1 MSKTLIEILRTA
13 IKPLSVVIKRN
24 SNKISTVESS
34 LSDLSDNVRNLKT
47 MSSKVKYMES
57 KLNDTQNLAS
67 NAYNRAINSL
77 STNVIGSD
85 QYNRAIFKNNCLIF
99 RNVTVLNPYWYGLSS
114 NDVIMLVGKDSSGN
128 FNFRFGVSNAKGTSK
143 TSIEI
148 GSEDSIC
155 KFVARET
162 TLKLYAND
170 GAGNMHPVISIHGDG
185 ASAGGRYTTTIGNG
199 QYNNIIINGSL
210 ILSSNAGGNNFR
222 LSLDKYG
229 KPTLIDVNDSTNTW
243 TPTGGLP
250 TVTSEDAGK
259 FLRVSSSGKWA
270 AESISN
276 AAGVSF

>member
-1 MSKTLIEILRTA
+1 MSKTLLEILRTV
-13 IKPLSVVIKRN
+13 IKPLSVAIKRN
-24 SNKISTVESS
+24 SNKISTVESN
-34 LSDLSDNVRNLKT
+34 LSDSVRNLKT
-47 MSSKVKYMES
+47 MSVKVKYMDQ
-57 KLNDTQNLAS
+57 KLNSTQKLAS
-67 NAYNRAINSL
+67 NAYNRANRSL
-77 STNVIGSD
+77 STNVIGTN
-85 QYNRAIFKNNCLIF
+85 QYNQAIFKDQGLIF
-99 RNVTVLNPYWYGLSS
+99 RNVTVLNPYWSGLSS

-128 FNFRFGVSNAKGTSK
+128 FNLRFGVANTKGTSN

-155 KFVARET
+155 KFTAHET
-162 TLKLYAND
+162 TLNLCAND
-170 GAGNMHPVISIHGDG
+170 GKGNMHPVISIHGDG
-185 ASAGGRYTTTIGNG
+185 ANAGGRYTTIIGNG

-210 ILSSNAGGNNFR
+210 ILPSNGGGNNFR

-229 KPTLIDVNDSTNTW
+229 KPTLTDINDSTNTW

>member
-1 MSKTLIEILRTA
+1 MSKTLLEILRTV

-34 LSDLSDNVRNLKT
+34 LSDSVRNLKT
-47 MSSKVKYMES
+47 MSAKVKYMEP
-57 KLNDTQNLAS
+57 KLNSTQKLAS

-77 STNVIGSD
+77 STNVIGTN
-85 QYNRAIFKNNCLIF
+85 QYNQAIFKDQGLIF
-99 RNVTVLNPYWYGLSS
+99 RNVTVLNPYWSGLSS

-128 FNFRFGVSNAKGTSK
+128 FNFKFGVADTKGTFR
-143 TSIEI
+143 TSINI
-148 GSEDSIC
+148 GSKDSIC
-155 KFVARET
+155 EFSAYET
-162 TLKLYAND
+162 TLKLCAND
-170 GAGNMHPVISIHGDG
+170 GKGNIQPVISIHGDG

-199 QYNNIIINGSL
+199 QYDYIVINGSL
-210 ILSSNAGGNNFR
+210 ILPSNVGGNNFR
-222 LSLDKYG
+222 LSLDKHG
-229 KPTLIDVNDSTNTW
+229 KPTLTDINDSTNTW

>member
-1 MSKTLIEILRTA
+1 MSKTLLEILRTV

-24 SNKISTVESS
+24 SNKISTVESN
-34 LSDLSDNVRNLKT
+34 LSDSVRNLKT
-47 MSSKVKYMES
+47 MSGKVKYMES
-57 KLNDTQNLAS
+57 KLNSTKSLAS

-77 STNVIGSD
+77 STNVIGTNSKK
-85 QYNRAIFKNNCLIF
+85 QAIFKEQGLIF
-99 RNVTVLNPYWYGLSS
+99 SNVTVRNPYWSGLSS

-128 FNFRFGVSNAKGTSK
+128 FNFKFGVADTKGNFK
-143 TSIEI
+143 TSINI
-148 GSEDSIC
+148 GSENSVC
-155 KFVARET
+155 KFSAHET
-162 TLKLYAND
+162 TLKLCAND
-170 GAGNMHPVISIHGDG
+170 GNNNINPVISIHGDG
-185 ASAGGRYTTTIGNG
+185 VNVGGGYTTTIGNG
-199 QYNNIIINGSL
+199 QYNYIVINGSL
-210 ILSSNAGGNNFR
+210 ILPSNAGGNKFR

-229 KPTLIDVNDSTNTW
+229 KPTFTDMNDSTNTW

>member
-1 MSKTLIEILRTA
+1 MSKTLLEILRTV

-24 SNKISTVESS
+24 SNKINTIESS
-34 LSDLSDNVRNLKT
+34 LR
-47 MSSKVKYMES
+47 
-57 KLNDTQNLAS
+57 DTQNLAS

-77 STNVIGSD
+77 STNIIGSD

-99 RNVTVLNPYWYGLSS
+99 RNVTALNPYWSGLSS

-128 FNFRFGVSNAKGTSK
+128 FNFKFGAADTKGTSK

-148 GSEDSIC
+148 GSDHSIC
-155 KFVARET
+155 KFAVYET
-162 TLKLYAND
+162 TLKLCAND
-170 GAGNMHPVISIHGDG
+170 GKGNIHPVISVHGDG
-185 ASAGGRYTTTIGNG
+185 VNAGGGYTTTIGNG
-199 QYNNIIINGSL
+199 QYNYIVINGALVLPS
-210 ILSSNAGGNNFR
+210 ATKKFR
-222 LSLDKYG
+222 ITVDDTG

-259 FLRVSSSGKWA
+259 FLRVSSSGKWT

-276 AAGVSF
+276 AAEVSF

>member
-1 MSKTLIEILRTA
+1 MSKTLIEILRTV

-24 SNKISTVESS
+24 SNKISTVEYN
-34 LSDLSDNVRNLKT
+34 LSDSVRNLKT
-47 MSSKVKYMES
+47 MSNKVKYMES

-77 STNVIGSD
+77 STNVIGTD
-85 QYNRAIFKNNCLIF
+85 QYKRAIFKNNCLIF
-99 RNVTVLNPYWYGLSS
+99 RNVTALNPYWSGLSS

-128 FNFRFGVSNAKGTSK
+128 FNFKFGIADTKGTSK
-143 TSIEI
+143 TRIEI
-148 GSEDSIC
+148 GSDDSIC
-155 KFVARET
+155 KFSAYET
-162 TLKLYAND
+162 ALELCAND
-170 GAGNMHPVISIHGDG
+170 GKGNINPVISIHGDG
-185 ASAGGRYTTTIGNG
+185 VNAGGGYTTTIGHG
-199 QYNNIIINGSL
+199 RYNYIVINGSL
-210 ILSSNAGGNNFR
+210 VLPSATKKFR
-222 LSLDKYG
+222 ITVDDTG
-229 KPTLIDVNDSTNTW
+229 KPTLIDVNDSTNAW

>member
-1 MSKTLIEILRTA
+1 MSKTLLEILRTV
-13 IKPLSVVIKRN
+13 IKPLSVAIKRN

-34 LSDLSDNVRNLKT
+34 LSDSVRNLKT
-47 MSSKVKYMES
+47 ISAKVKYMEP
-57 KLNDTQNLAS
+57 KLNRTQKLAS

-77 STNVIGSD
+77 STNVIGAD

-99 RNVTVLNPYWYGLSS
+99 RNVTVLNSYWSGLSS

-128 FNFRFGVSNAKGTSK
+128 FNFRFGIADTKGTSK

-148 GSEDSIC
+148 GSDHSIC
-155 KFVARET
+155 KFSVHET
-162 TLKLYAND
+162 ALKLCAND
-170 GAGNMHPVISIHGDG
+170 GKGNIHPVISIHGDG
-185 ASAGGRYTTTIGNG
+185 VNAGGGYTTTIGNG
-199 QYNNIIINGSL
+199 RYNYIVINGTLVLPS
-210 ILSSNAGGNNFR
+210 ATKKFR
-222 LSLDKYG
+222 ITVDDTG

>member
-1 MSKTLIEILRTA
+1 MSKTLLEILRTV

-34 LSDLSDNVRNLKT
+34 LSDSVRNLKT

-57 KLNDTQNLAS
+57 KLNSAQNLAS
-67 NAYNRAINSL
+67 NAYNIAISSL
-77 STNVIGSD
+77 STNVIGTN
-85 QYNRAIFKNNCLIF
+85 QYNQAIFKNQGLIF
-99 RNVTVLNPYWYGLSS
+99 RNVTVLNPYWSGLSS

-128 FNFRFGVSNAKGTSK
+128 FNFKFGAANTKGTFK
-143 TSIEI
+143 TSINI
-148 GSEDSIC
+148 GSENSIC
-155 KFVARET
+155 KFSAYET
-162 TLKLYAND
+162 TLKLCAND
-170 GAGNMHPVISIHGDG
+170 GNNNINPVISIHGDG
-185 ASAGGRYTTTIGNG
+185 VNAGGGYTTTIGNG
-199 QYNNIIINGSL
+199 RYNYIVINGTLVIPS
-210 ILSSNAGGNNFR
+210 ATKKFR
-222 LSLDKYG
+222 IKVDDTG
-229 KPTLIDVNDSTNTW
+229 KPTLTDINDSTNTW

>member
-1 MSKTLIEILRTA
+1 MSKTLLEILRTV

-24 SNKISTVESS
+24 SNKINTVESS
-34 LSDLSDNVRNLKT
+34 LSDSVRNLKT
-47 MSSKVKYMES
+47 MSGKVKYMES
-57 KLNDTQNLAS
+57 KLNSTKNLAS
-67 NAYNRAINSL
+67 DAYNRAANSVRT
-77 STNVIGSD
+77 SVIENG
-85 QYNRAIFKNNCLIF
+85 QYNRAIFKNNGLIF
-99 RNVTVLNPYWYGLSS
+99 SDVTVLNPYWSGLSS

-128 FNFRFGVSNAKGTSK
+128 FNFRFGVANTKGTFK
-143 TSIEI
+143 TSIDI

-155 KFVARET
+155 NFDAYKT
-162 TLKLYAND
+162 TLNLCADD
-170 GAGNMHPVISIHGDG
+170 GNNNIRPVISIHGD
-185 ASAGGRYTTTIGNG
+185 GGRYTTTIGNG
-199 QYNNIIINGSL
+199 RYDYIVINGSL
-210 ILSSNAGGNNFR
+210 ILPSNVGGNNFR

-229 KPTLIDVNDSTNTW
+229 KPTFTDINDSTNTW

>member
-1 MSKTLIEILRTA
+1 MSKTLLEILRTV

-34 LSDLSDNVRNLKT
+34 LSDSVRNLKT
-47 MSSKVKYMES
+47 MSDKVKYMES
-57 KLNDTQNLAS
+57 KLNSTKNLAS
-67 NAYNRAINSL
+67 DAYNRAANSVRT
-77 STNVIGSD
+77 SVIENG
-85 QYNRAIFKNNCLIF
+85 QYNRAIFKNNGLIF
-99 RNVTVLNPYWYGLSS
+99 SDVTVPNPYWSGLSS

-128 FNFRFGVSNAKGTSK
+128 FNFRFGVANTKGTFK
-143 TSIEI
+143 TSINI

-155 KFVARET
+155 NFKAYET
-162 TLKLYAND
+162 TLNLCADD
-170 GAGNMHPVISIHGDG
+170 GNNNIRQVISIHGD
-185 ASAGGRYTTTIGNG
+185 GGRYTTTIGNG
-199 QYNNIIINGSL
+199 RYDYIVINGSL
-210 ILSSNAGGNNFR
+210 ILPSNVGGNNFR

-229 KPTLIDVNDSTNTW
+229 KPTFTDINDSTNTW

>member
-1 MSKTLIEILRTA
+1 MSKTLLEILRTV

-24 SNKISTVESS
+24 SNKISTVESN
-34 LSDLSDNVRNLKT
+34 LSDSVRNLKT

-77 STNVIGSD
+77 STNVIGTN
-85 QYNRAIFKNNCLIF
+85 QYNQAIFKNQGLIF
-99 RNVTVLNPYWYGLSS
+99 RNVTVLNPYWSGLSS
-114 NDVIMLVGKDSSGN
+114 NDVVMLVGKDSSGN
-128 FNFRFGVSNAKGTSK
+128 FNFKFGVANTKGTFK

-155 KFVARET
+155 NFSACET
-162 TLKLYAND
+162 TLKLCADD
-170 GAGNMHPVISIHGDG
+170 GNNNIKPVINIHGD
-185 ASAGGRYTTTIGNG
+185 GGRYTTTIGDG
-199 QYNNIIINGSL
+199 QYSNIIINGSL
-210 ILSSNAGGNNFR
+210 ILPSMVGGNSFR
-222 LSLDKYG
+222 LSLNSSG
-229 KPTLIDVNDSTNTW
+229 EPTFTDINDSTNKW

-250 TVTSEDAGK
+250 KVTSEDAGK